1 MSIRKAGSVA
11 FPGAVLLLAFAGWM
25 WRRWGGDAVTTA
37 ADDIGSLAFALFAT
51 VCCVR
56 TARRSTGRH
65 RDSWLALAAGLA
77 AWSAGEALWSYYE
90 VGLGRENPFPSLADA
105 GYLLFPVFAALALVL
120 FPRDHPD
127 RARGRLFLD
136 GIIVAVSL
144 FVVSWMT
151 TLGAV
156 YRSGGN
162 SRFAFGVSLAYP
174 VTDIVL
180 LTMTVLILAKVG
192 RAQRRTVG
200 LLGAGMTLMAFSD
213 SAFTY
218 LTATGQYSTVN
229 PVDIGWPAAFLF
241 FGLAAL
247 GSTQQPIDST
257 QEPPAPHRAQ
267 LWLPYLPLLFAGAV
281 GLPRFLPGLHA
292 GPVPA
297 AALSLVIVV
306 LVRQFLTLADNRRLL
321 TTVAAREDELVH
333 QAFHD
338 PLTGLANRALFSDR
352 LQHAV
357 QLQRRDLRPL
367 AVLCLD
373 LDDFKLVN
381 DTLGHPAGDQLLLR
395 VAERIRGCLR
405 GSDTVARLGG
415 DEFAVLIEEG
425 ADEPLAVANRVV
437 EVFTEP
443 FRIDGHSL
451 AVRASIG
458 LASASADTAEVS
470 ADDLLKQADL
480 AMYAA
485 KRAGTIGVQTYH
497 ADMHLADLDELEL
510 RQYLSAAMTAGDITV
525 AYQPIVDVRTGVL
538 RGAEALARW
547 HHPVYGQVPPSR
559 FIPMAE
565 QAGLINQLGHTVL
578 DAALAEFATW
588 TQPADSP
595 PLRLAVN
602 LSGQQLTDR
611 DFPKRVSAL
620 LRRHGVAADQLI
632 LEITEGAL
640 LSNIDSAVTVADA
653 LDTLGVQLA
662 LDDFGTGYSSLA
674 HLTGFPLRMLKI
686 DRAFVDP
693 LDTEPEHRD
702 FFAAVLHLGRS
713 LRLEVVAEGVER
725 PSQLVALQELGC
737 DLAQGYLLGPPMDG
751 AAMRLFLRGSPEL
764 GGGVGRAA
772 TTAIA
777 PASLR

>member
-11 FPGAVLLLAFAGWM
+11 FAGAVLLPAFAGWM

-51 VCCVR
+51 VCWLR
-56 TARRSTGRH
+56 TARRSAGRH
-65 RDSWLALAAGLA
+65 RDSWLALAAGVA

-127 RARGRLFLD
+127 RASGRL
-136 GIIVAVSL
+136 
-144 FVVSWMT
+144 
-151 TLGAV
+151 
-156 YRSGGN
+156 
-162 SRFAFGVSLAYP
+162 
-174 VTDIVL
+174 
-180 LTMTVLILAKVG
+180 
-192 RAQRRTVG
+192 
-200 LLGAGMTLMAFSD
+200 FSD

-415 DEFAVLIEEG
+415 DEFAVLIEDCLLYTSD
-425 ADEPLAVANRVV
+425 A
-437 EVFTEP
+437 
-443 FRIDGHSL
+443 
-451 AVRASIG
+451 
-458 LASASADTAEVS
+458 
-470 ADDLLKQADL
+470 ADDLLCVDL
-480 AMYAA
+480 
-485 KRAGTIGVQTYH
+485 
-497 ADMHLADLDELEL
+497 
-510 RQYLSAAMTAGDITV
+510 
-525 AYQPIVDVRTGVL
+525 
-538 RGAEALARW
+538 
-547 HHPVYGQVPPSR
+547 
-559 FIPMAE
+559 
-565 QAGLINQLGHTVL
+565 
-578 DAALAEFATW
+578 
-588 TQPADSP
+588 
-595 PLRLAVN
+595 
-602 LSGQQLTDR
+602 
-611 DFPKRVSAL
+611 
-620 LRRHGVAADQLI
+620 
-632 LEITEGAL
+632 
-640 LSNIDSAVTVADA
+640 
-653 LDTLGVQLA
+653 
-662 LDDFGTGYSSLA
+662 
-674 HLTGFPLRMLKI
+674 
-686 DRAFVDP
+686 
-693 LDTEPEHRD
+693 
-702 FFAAVLHLGRS
+702 
-713 LRLEVVAEGVER
+713 
-725 PSQLVALQELGC
+725 
-737 DLAQGYLLGPPMDG
+737 
-751 AAMRLFLRGSPEL
+751 
-764 GGGVGRAA
+764 
-772 TTAIA
+772 
-777 PASLR
+777 